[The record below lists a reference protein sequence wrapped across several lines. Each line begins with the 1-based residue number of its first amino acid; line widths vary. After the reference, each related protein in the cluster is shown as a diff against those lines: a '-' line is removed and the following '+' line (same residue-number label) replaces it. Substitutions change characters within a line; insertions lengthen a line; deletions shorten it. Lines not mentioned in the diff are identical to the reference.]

1 MNYAQHFQHA
11 DDVIEHLT
19 PLVAAERNPLLEA
32 RYTGFLTVAAVT
44 TYELAIKN
52 IFISFAQSKH
62 KVPGS
67 FTESHFN
74 RINGKIKLR
83 IVKDDYVLRF
93 GKQYLD
99 RFNRK
104 LDECGR
110 KYYIDNKLDIVSS
123 YGNLVVWRND
133 FAHEGRIRANSTFLE
148 TAHAYTAGKE
158 VIRCL
163 AESMRR

>member
-11 DDVIEHLT
+11 DDVIGHLT
-19 PLVAAERNPLLEA
+19 PVVAGERNPLLEA

-52 IFISFAQSKH
+52 IFVSFAYSKH
-62 KVPGS
+62 KVLGS
-67 FTESHFN
+67 YTESHFN
-74 RINGKIKLR
+74 KINGRIKLR
-83 IVKDDYVLRF
+83 VVKDEHVLRF
-93 GKQYLD
+93 GKKYLE

-104 LDECGR
+104 LEESSKR
-110 KYYIDNKLDIVSS
+110 YYAENKLDIVSS

-133 FAHEGRIRANSTFLE
+133 FAHEGRILANSTFLE
-148 TAHAYTAGKE
+148 TARAYTAGKE

-163 AESMRR
+163 AETMRR

>member
-19 PLVAAERNPLLEA
+19 PLVARERNPLLEA
-32 RYTGFLTVAAVT
+32 RYTGFLAVAAVT
-44 TYELAIKN
+44 TYELAIKS
-52 IFISFAQSKH
+52 IFISFANSKH
-62 KVPGS
+62 KVLGS

-83 IVKDDYVLRF
+83 IVKDEYVLRF

-99 RFNRK
+99 RFNKK
-104 LDECGR
+104 LDESR
-110 KYYIDNKLDIVSS
+110 KIYYADKNMDIVSA

-148 TAHAYTAGKE
+148 TAQSYNAGKE